1 MTSSFAETVSA
12 VLADPLATA
21 RAAAR
26 AVGFVGGDV
35 PPELG
40 LASKRVFCHLP
51 WRAGR
56 ATPVADQWLE
66 SAFPGWARSMLEDW
80 AAGTFDCFES
90 VVFTRG
96 DDAAQRL
103 YYYVCE
109 LQRLGRIKGPRPLIF
124 DVACIPR
131 ESSVRHTARALER
144 LLEELEIDI
153 AALAEGTAQANRRRA
168 WYQRLAQ
175 QGEGDGRLREQ
186 LARAVL
192 FRDLYAELGEQSLPL
207 ATGKGVLLAGS
218 APPDDRLHRA
228 IAAVGWNVCGELH
241 PYALARH
248 GAALEATG
256 GDNALMALARR
267 LNGQT
272 HGVRSFADRAALLE
286 QELDR
291 GAASAVVLWLTEE
304 DESLVWDV
312 ARLREVLK
320 RRAVPTLVLPRR
332 RWDLEDGAP
341 AEVARFL
348 EGLQS

>member
-1 MTSSFAETVSA
+1 MTRSFAETVSA
-12 VLADPLATA
+12 VLADPLAAA
-21 RAAAR
+21 RASAR

-35 PPELG
+35 PPDLA
-40 LASKRVFCHLP
+40 LASKRMFCHLP

-96 DDAAQRL
+96 DDASQRL

-109 LQRLGRIKGPRPLIF
+109 LQRLGRLAGPRPLIL
-124 DVACIPR
+124 DVALLPR

-144 LLEELEIDI
+144 LLEELEID
-153 AALAEGTAQANRRRA
+153 APALAEGTAQANLRRD
-168 WYQRLAQ
+168 WYQHLAR
-175 QGEGDGRLREQ
+175 QGELDGRLREN

-192 FRDLYAELGEQSLPL
+192 FRDLYPELAGQSLPT
-207 ATGKGVLLAGS
+207 AAGKGVLLAGS
-218 APPDDRLHRA
+218 APPDDSLHSA
-228 IAAVGWNVCGELH
+228 VHAVGWNVCGELH

-248 GAALEATG
+248 GAPVAATG